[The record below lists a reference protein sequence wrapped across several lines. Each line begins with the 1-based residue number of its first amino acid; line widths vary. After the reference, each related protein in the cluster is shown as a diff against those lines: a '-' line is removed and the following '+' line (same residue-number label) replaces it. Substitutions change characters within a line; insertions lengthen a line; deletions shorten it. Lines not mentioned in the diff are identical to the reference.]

1 MFANVIVNFVGMI
14 VMFIL
19 WFQNHHKYAGLSYW
33 VLDWVLLTGGTLLIT
48 LQGTLPPWESMILSN
63 SMIVG
68 GTLVLYFGLSRF
80 AGKKNS
86 PLLISSIWVIFAIFV
101 AVHSYYTYIHNDL
114 ISRSYNANIGL
125 LLACLLGIWLI
136 LRGVHPEIRRFTKG
150 TGAAFAVIAAIC
162 VARILGLTI
171 MPQISNQFLQSDRF
185 DALMVMLL
193 VGAIAF
199 LVFNL
204 VLMVNR
210 RLYIET
216 EEMKSKLNES
226 VMELQAVFKNTSI
239 GFGILVNRVFK
250 EVNDPWCET
259 TGYSREE
266 IIGQGFNMFFPTDE
280 EYQTIRQTYQKITQE
295 GSTTTEIRLQRKN
308 AEKINVIVNIS
319 ALDKNDLS
327 KGVIFSI
334 FDITERKRLEEK
346 ANYLASFPELNPN
359 PVMELDQDGNLKYQN
374 PAAKNA
380 FPDLGTLGVNHPFLT
395 DWLQVAKELEKA
407 GWSETIV
414 REIKIENEWYEQAI
428 SPITKN
434 QIRIYGRKI
443 TKRKQTEAALTQSEE
458 NYRNSMDSSFVGIYI
473 VNSDWDTLYVNKA
486 LLDIFGYENI
496 QQVRVKRPHQYYT
509 PESYADFLQ
518 RVERLKNGQ
527 PNPDYFEIDIIREDG
542 ALRHLQVFRRQVFW
556 DGKQRNEVLF
566 NDITE
571 RKQAENALKESEENL
586 RISLENAP
594 DGVYLCDLN
603 GIFLYG
609 NIKAEEIIGYKK
621 EELIGNNFF
630 NLNILPVKY
639 LSKIGELLKLNATGK
654 PTGPDEL
661 ELIRKDKSQVWV
673 EISTATIKQKGN
685 DIIIGFVRDISERK
699 IAEEALRKSEEKYRL
714 IVDNTRDIIFML
726 NVAGEFIYVSPSVK
740 NALGYNQ
747 SDLIGHPFQSI
758 MQEEDIP
765 NVITAVGRNVRD
777 GYTFP
782 NGIEF
787 RFRNTS
793 GQSRWY
799 NGVGNAVADVD
810 GKFLTFLG
818 VARDVTE
825 RKKAEEQIRA
835 SLLEKETLLKEVHH
849 RVKNNMQ
856 VISSLLRLQE
866 GTVKDKALAM
876 LLRDSQNR
884 IQSMA
889 LVYNKLYQSE
899 NLANINMNDYIN
911 ELTAGLVKSYA
922 SNPDRIAVSTVS
934 TGVYLTVDIA
944 IPCGLVINELV
955 TNSLK
960 YAFPENKTGQIS
972 VSLKEDADNML
983 VLTVSDNGVGIPN
996 GISLLNNSTLG
1007 LKLVGNLVQNQ
1018 LGGKIELE
1026 RSHGTTFKITF
1037 PRPKEE
1043 K

>member
-1 MFANVIVNFVGMI
+1 
-14 VMFIL
+14 
-19 WFQNHHKYAGLSYW
+19 
-33 VLDWVLLTGGTLLIT
+33 
-48 LQGTLPPWESMILSN
+48 
-63 SMIVG
+63 MIVG

-86 PLLISSIWVIFAIFV
+86 PSLISAVWVVFAIFV

-114 ISRSYNANIGL
+114 ISRSYNAGIGL
-125 LLACLLGIWLI
+125 LLACLVGIWLM

-150 TGAAFAVIAAIC
+150 TGVAFAVIAAIC
-162 VARILGLTI
+162 VARILGLALI
-171 MPQISNQFLQSDRF
+171 PQISNQFLQSDQF

-216 EEMKSKLNES
+216 EEMKSILNES

-280 EYQTIRQTYQKITQE
+280 EYQAIRQTYQKITQE

-308 AEKINVIVNIS
+308 AEKIDVIMNIS

-334 FDITERKRLEEK
+334 FDITERRRLEEK

-359 PVMELDQDGNLKYQN
+359 PVLELDQDGSLKYQN

-380 FPDLGTLGVNHPFLT
+380 FPDLGTLGMNHPFLA

-434 QIRIYGRKI
+434 QIRIYARKI

-496 QQVRVKRPHQYYT
+496 QQVRAKRPHQYYT
-509 PESYADFLQ
+509 PQSYAEFLQ
-518 RVERLKNGQ
+518 RLERLKNGQ
-527 PNPDYFEIDIIREDG
+527 PNPDYFEIDIIRKDG
-542 ALRHLQVFRRQVFW
+542 APRHLQVFRRAVFW

-571 RKQAENALKESEENL
+571 RKQAENALRE
-586 RISLENAP
+586 
-594 DGVYLCDLN
+594 
-603 GIFLYG
+603 
-609 NIKAEEIIGYKK
+609 
-621 EELIGNNFF
+621 
-630 NLNILPVKY
+630 
-639 LSKIGELLKLNATGK
+639 
-654 PTGPDEL
+654 
-661 ELIRKDKSQVWV
+661 
-673 EISTATIKQKGN
+673 
-685 DIIIGFVRDISERK
+685 
-699 IAEEALRKSEEKYRL
+699 SEEKYRL

-825 RKKAEEQIRA
+825 RKKAEEQIRE

-866 GTVKDKALAM
+866 GIVKDKASAM

-899 NLANINMNDYIN
+899 NLANINMTDYIN
-911 ELTAGLVKSYA
+911 ELTSGLVKSYA
-922 SNPDRIAVSTVS
+922 SNPNGITVSIVS

-960 YAFPENKTGQIS
+960 YAFPENITGQIS

-983 VLTVSDNGVGIPN
+983 VLTVSDNGVGIPD
-996 GISLLNNSTLG
+996 GIDLLNNSTLG

-1018 LGGKIELE
+1018 LGGKIELD
-1026 RSHGTTFKITF
+1026 RRKGTDFKITF
-1037 PRPKEE
+1037 RRAKEE